1 MESNLKKKTVVGMV
15 WSTFQRFGKMGIAF
29 IANLVMARLLTPD
42 DYGAIGILM
51 IFIALSMVFI
61 DAGFGNA
68 LIQKTNPTKQDYS
81 TIFYFN
87 LLVSG
92 SIFLLLFLTAPAIAR
107 FFKMDLLCNLL
118 RVLSIVLLL
127 NALSLIQD
135 CRLRKEMNFK
145 ILSIS
150 TLASATL
157 GAIAGIYSAHIG
169 YGVWSLVIYNLVES
183 ATRTIILWLLCRWFP
198 ALCFS
203 WTSLKQLF
211 RYGGFLL
218 ANSFLFTLRR
228 NGVAIFMGKLYPA
241 SDLGYYSQAK
251 KLEEVPVTA
260 IQTIIGQVTFPLFSS
275 VKDNACQLRTVQRKG
290 NVLLAFLCV
299 PLMSLLFVLA
309 HDLIIGL
316 YTEKWISSIPF
327 FQVLCICGIFVSLQ
341 EVNANV
347 ITALGY
353 SGLYF
358 RWSVIKTVL
367 LFVLL
372 YAGSFIGITGML
384 IAWCIQNI
392 LAYIINAVV
401 SGRYTSYSFWR
412 QTKDLLPIYGISLCS
427 GIVLWFVGQYIHLNT
442 WINCILQTI
451 IFSLLYSGAFY
462 LLKRD
467 YLTDF
472 WEALKMIKK

>member
-1 MESNLKKKTVVGMV
+1 MENNLKKKTVVGMI
-15 WSTFQRFGKMGIAF
+15 WSSIQRFGKMGVAF

-51 IFIALSMVFI
+51 IFIALSMIFI

-68 LIQKTNPTKQDYS
+68 LIQKTKPTEEDYS

-87 LLVSG
+87 LIISG
-92 SIFLLLFLTAPAIAR
+92 AIFLILFFTAPVIAK
-107 FFKMDLLCNLL
+107 FYKMDLLCDLL
-118 RVLSIVLLL
+118 RVLSLVLII

-145 ILSIS
+145 VLSV
-150 TLASATL
+150 TTVVSATI
-157 GAIAGIYSAHIG
+157 GAAVGVYMAYVG
-169 YGVWSLVIYNLVES
+169 YGVWSLVFYNIIES
-183 ATRTIILWLLCRWFP
+183 LTRAIILWVLCRWVP
-198 ALCFS
+198 KLSFS

-211 RYGGFLL
+211 RYGSFLL

-228 NGVAIFMGKLYPA
+228 NGVAIIMGKLYPA

-275 VKDNACQLRTVQRKG
+275 VKENTTQLKIVHRKG

-299 PLMSLLFVLA
+299 PLMALLIVLA
-309 HDLIIGL
+309 RDLIIGL
-316 YTEKWISSIPF
+316 YTEKWETAIPY
-327 FQVLCICGIFVSLQ
+327 FQTLCICGIFVSLQ

-358 RWSVIKTVL
+358 KWSIVKTVL
-367 LFVLL
+367 LFALL
-372 YAGSFIGITGML
+372 FAGSIFGISGML
-384 IAWCIQNI
+384 LAWCIQNF
-392 LAYIINAVV
+392 LAYLINAIL
-401 SGRYTSYSFWR
+401 SGRFTSYNFWR
-412 QTKDLLPIYGISLCS
+412 QAKDLLPILGISIISMVVIWLFS
-427 GIVLWFVGQYIHLNT
+427 QYIQFNVWLNV
-442 WINCILQTI
+442 IILTA
-451 IFSLLYSGAFY
+451 FFCVLYLGGFY

-467 YLTDF
+467 YLMDF
-472 WEALKMIKK
+472 LEALKVIRR